1 MACLG
6 FAVVPALMSAVFP
19 SHPAAPSY
27 CQSPPAVSACASPFL
42 GRHGLAPAFLPP
54 VTRSVATRRR
64 SCSLAVVVSA
74 SSVGDGQS
82 PPSAAT
88 PAVAAARGGGASAR
102 RAGADVGG
110 SGGSGGSNRLWRQ
123 WAAAAAT
130 ALALLVSP
138 GAARAARRS
147 VKTKEAPVPVATEA
161 VRYDGKKQLD
171 ERERAVSLV
180 ITGGAFAGLFGW
192 AYLSNRKDDREESV
206 RVREEVERLEKVK
219 QEFVEVDGDDSA
231 PDDADMMAEL
241 RKRLAADS
249 AAGTDPVTPGDDPD
263 APPPPPPSV
272 GGADKS

>member
-6 FAVVPALMSAVFP
+6 FAFVSALRAAVFP

-42 GRHGLAPAFLPP
+42 GRHGLAPSVRPP
-54 VTRSVATRRR
+54 VTRAVATRRR
-64 SCSLAVVVSA
+64 SWSPAVVLSA
-74 SSVGDGQS
+74 SSVGNGQS
-82 PPSAAT
+82 PFSAAT
-88 PAVAAARGGGASAR
+88 PAAATAR

-110 SGGSGGSNRLWRQ
+110 AGGRGGGSLLWRQ
-123 WAAAAAT
+123 WAAATAT

-147 VKTKEAPVPVATEA
+147 VKTKDAPAPAATEA

-206 RVREEVERLEKVK
+206 RVRVRFDGCGTNGESVNRL
-219 QEFVEVDGDDSA
+219 FVTCG
-231 PDDADMMAEL
+231 
-241 RKRLAADS
+241 R
-249 AAGTDPVTPGDDPD
+249 
-263 APPPPPPSV
+263 
-272 GGADKS
+272 